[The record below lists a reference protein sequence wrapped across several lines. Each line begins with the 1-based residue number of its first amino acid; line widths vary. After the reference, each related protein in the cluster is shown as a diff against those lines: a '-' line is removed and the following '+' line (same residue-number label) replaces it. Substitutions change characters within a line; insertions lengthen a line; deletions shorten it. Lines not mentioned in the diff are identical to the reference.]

1 MVKQCRGLFCP
12 SAKKSQ
18 PADRPRKGLN
28 HPLIRSNIAGAVG
41 IASLSWPCMDLGFLD
56 TVASAPGCPQTTFI
70 VKFRTEPLRQEGNTM
85 CGPGEYRPDPSAG
98 ITAPADL
105 PQPEII
111 PYSRNDLRQ
120 PCPRCGHQAYRD
132 KQYQRTLHAL
142 GNLDLW
148 CPRDLVVTY
157 SQHYCTK

>member
-1 MVKQCRGLFCP
+1 SIRAIPVSSSRMSAIRGASAFVCCMVCF
-12 SAKKSQ
+12 SSH
-18 PADRPRKGLN
+18 PRMIFSN
-28 HPLIRSNIAGAVG
+28 SNRSIY
-41 IASLSWPCMDLGFLD
+41 D
-56 TVASAPGCPQTTFI
+56 TVASAPGCPQTTFV
-70 VKFRTEPLRQEGNTM
+70 VKFRAAPLRQEGNTM
-85 CGPGEYRPDPSAG
+85 YGPGEYRPDPSAG

-105 PQPEII
+105 PQPEIV

-132 KQYQRTLHAL
+132 KQYQRTLHDL

-157 SQHYCTK
+157 SQHYCTKCRTYFH